1 MTREEEARLVALL
14 PCPQAR
20 DALVRAFL
28 PYIRRQA
35 RRIAYASRVE
45 DAMQDGAIGLV
56 RAIDRFDPSL
66 GLRLSTYAW
75 IAIDRAIRRG
85 NICEAKEATGHAY
98 LDIIR
103 GEVAP
108 LVPLSINAQR
118 GDDGE
123 TWADSLEAEGWEA
136 DFSAVDARLDAH
148 RVRMTIREVV
158 HAERRAKRSPRAW
171 RIVGAAAARLYWG
184 DSRQQ
189 DAADTAGTTRPTI
202 RAKEADLL
210 EKVRVRLQVAA

>member
-1 MTREEEARLVALL
+1 MSREEEARLVALL
-14 PCPQAR
+14 PCPRAR
-20 DALVRAFL
+20 STIVKAYM
-28 PYIRRQA
+28 PHIKRQA
-35 RRIAYASRVE
+35 HRIAYANRVE
-45 DAMQDGAIGLV
+45 DAQQDGAIGLV
-56 RAIDRFDPSL
+56 RAIDRFDASL

-108 LVPLSINAQR
+108 LVPLSIDAQR

-123 TWADSLEAEGWEA
+123 TWSDSLEAEGWEA
-136 DFSAVDARLDAH
+136 DFYEVDARIDSH
-148 RVRMTIREVV
+148 RVRMAIRDVV

-171 RIVGAAAARLYWG
+171 RIVGAAAADLYWG
-184 DSRQQ
+184 ESQKQ
-189 DAADTAGTTRPTI
+189 DAAETAGVTRKTI
-202 RAKEADLL
+202 RTVQIGLID
-210 EKVRVRLQVAA
+210 KVRARLQVVA